1 MYENNN
7 MNGQN
12 SPYTGQN
19 ANRTSY
25 GTYMQNNPGYYAS
38 QTQFN
43 PGNGTGNGTGMGNGM
58 GNGHGNG
65 IGNGIGNGN
74 AGPGIPNKPEKK
86 SGGMLKKLVA
96 AASVGLFAGAFCAV
110 GFIGIYTLGRGMGLI
125 GKNEDDDDHKP
136 VAYSAAAQV
145 TPATPT
151 VADKPTV
158 TTVSASST
166 KTVVSDVSEMVDD
179 VMPSIVSITN
189 NMTADYYYFSQE
201 EEGRGSGIIIGKN
214 DDEYLIVTNYHVI
227 ADNDRL
233 TVTFSNDTDSPALVK
248 GTDAKIDL
256 AVIAV
261 KQDDIPEETRNYIE
275 VASMGD
281 SDALKVGEPAIA
293 IGNAL
298 GYGLSVTTGVV
309 SAVDRKLDQDSVSG
323 TFIQTDAAINPGN
336 SGGALLN
343 INGEVIGINSNKI
356 GGTAVEGM
364 GYAIPISAARP
375 IIEDL
380 MNKTTRTAVA
390 EDERGYL
397 GISGISVSPEDAFY
411 YSLPEGV
418 YVSNVTAGSAAEKG
432 GMLKD
437 DIITAIEGTT
447 VSTMDEFQKELAY
460 YAAGETI
467 TIEVQRLSGNSY
479 NTINLTIT
487 LDDKSVLEDE

>member
-38 QTQFN
+38 QTRFN
-43 PGNGTGNGTGMGNGM
+43 PGTGMENGN
-58 GNGHGNG
+58 GNG

-74 AGPGIPNKPEKK
+74 AGPGISNKPEKK

-125 GKNEDDDDHKP
+125 GKNEDDDKP

-151 VADKPTV
+151 VADKPTA
-158 TTVSASST
+158 TTVAASST

-233 TVTFSNDTDSPALVK
+233 TVTFSNDTEAPALVK

-261 KQDDIPEETRNYIE
+261 KQDDIPEETLNYIE

-467 TIEVQRLSGNSY
+467 NIEVQRLSGNSY

>member
-38 QTQFN
+38 QTRFN
-43 PGNGTGNGTGMGNGM
+43 PGTGMGNG
-58 GNGHGNG
+58 NGNG

-74 AGPGIPNKPEKK
+74 AGPGISNKPEKK

-125 GKNEDDDDHKP
+125 GKNEDDDKP

-151 VADKPTV
+151 VADKPTA
-158 TTVSASST
+158 TTVAASST

-233 TVTFSNDTDSPALVK
+233 TVTFSNDTEAPALVK

-261 KQDDIPEETRNYIE
+261 KQDDIPEETLNYIE

-467 TIEVQRLSGNSY
+467 NIEVQRLSGNSY

-487 LDDKSVLEDE
+487 LDDKSILEDE

>member
-12 SPYTGQN
+12 GPYTGQN

-43 PGNGTGNGTGMGNGM
+43 PGNGTGNGNGMGNGM
-58 GNGHGNG
+58 
-65 IGNGIGNGN
+65 GNGIGNGN
-74 AGPGIPNKPEKK
+74 AGHGIPNKPKKK

-110 GFIGIYTLGRGMGLI
+110 GFIGIYTLGHGMGLI
-125 GKNEDDDDHKP
+125 GKEKDEDDNKP

-151 VADKPTV
+151 VGDKPTV
-158 TTVSASST
+158 TTASASST

-189 NMTADYYYFSQE
+189 NMTADYFYFSQE

-233 TVTFSNDTDSPALVK
+233 TVTFSNDTEAPALVK

-261 KQDDIPEETRNYIE
+261 KQDDIPEETLNYIE

-467 TIEVQRLSGNSY
+467 NIEVQRLSGNSY

>member
-12 SPYTGQN
+12 GPYTGQN

-43 PGNGTGNGTGMGNGM
+43 PGNGTGNGNGMGNGM
-58 GNGHGNG
+58 
-65 IGNGIGNGN
+65 GNGIGNGN
-74 AGPGIPNKPEKK
+74 AGPGIPNKPKKK
-86 SGGMLKKLVA
+86 SGGMLKKLAA

-125 GKNEDDDDHKP
+125 GKEKDEDDNKP

-151 VADKPTV
+151 VGDKPTV
-158 TTVSASST
+158 TTVSASPT

-189 NMTADYYYFSQE
+189 NMTADYFYFSQE

-467 TIEVQRLSGNSY
+467 NIEVQRLSGNSY